1 MRSHDRL
8 AHTIIRAAHLV
19 VSCVLACRIF
29 MSWVPSRLDSHSVI
43 ADDLTHMDFT
53 TATLLDQNAH
63 TSTLHTHTSQNPSL
77 HG

>member
-1 MRSHDRL
+1 
-8 AHTIIRAAHLV
+8 
-19 VSCVLACRIF
+19 